1 MSDKFNVLHQFVP
14 AARKKLDAGAWDYL
28 MGAAETETTHK
39 RNRLAIDR
47 LAFRPRVLR
56 DIAERSTAATVLGQ
70 KLPMPIILAPIGSIR
85 DMVPGG
91 AATIAKGAAKAGVI
105 QMLSSVAP
113 PGLEEVAAAADGPKI
128 YQLYVR
134 GDADWVEDRVRRAM
148 DAGYIGF
155 CLTVDLDVYG
165 RRERGLTKDYV
176 AASRQNAGEEI
187 WQERFNWK
195 DVERLNAKFD
205 IPFVIKGIATSEDAT
220 IAVECGMDAIYT
232 SNHGGRQLDQGRGM
246 MDILPEIVDA
256 VAGRAEIII
265 DGGFMRG
272 TDVVKALALGATSVG
287 IGRLHMLAAV
297 AAGADGLVRAME
309 ILHHEIDTTLALLG
323 VCSIEELDA
332 SYIHAAPDM
341 HTHST
346 HPAFPL
352 LDEDY

>member
-1 MSDKFNVLHQFVP
+1 MTRKFNVLHQFVP
-14 AARKKLDAGAWDYL
+14 AAREKLDDGAWDYL

-39 RNRLAIDR
+39 RNRLALDR

-56 DIAERSTAATVLGQ
+56 DISKRSTAATVLGQ
-70 KLPMPIILAPIGSIR
+70 NLPMPIILAPIGSIR

-91 AATIAKGAAKAGVI
+91 AATIAKGAAIANVI
-105 QMLSSVAP
+105 QMLSSAAP

-134 GDADWVEDRVRRAM
+134 GDADWVDDHARRAI

-165 RRERGLTKDYV
+165 RRERGLATDYV
-176 AASRQNAGEEI
+176 AASRQNAGAEI
-187 WQERFNWK
+187 WQERFSWK
-195 DVERLNAKFD
+195 EVERIRSKFD
-205 IPFVIKGIATSEDAT
+205 IPMIIKGIATSEDA
-220 IAVECGMDAIYT
+220 IRCVESGIDAVYT

-297 AAGADGLVRAME
+297 AAGAEGLARAME
-309 ILHHEIDTTLALLG
+309 ILQHEISTTIALLG
-323 VCSIEELDA
+323 VNSIDELDA
-332 SYIHAAPDM
+332 SYVHAANDLN
-341 HTHST
+341 THHT